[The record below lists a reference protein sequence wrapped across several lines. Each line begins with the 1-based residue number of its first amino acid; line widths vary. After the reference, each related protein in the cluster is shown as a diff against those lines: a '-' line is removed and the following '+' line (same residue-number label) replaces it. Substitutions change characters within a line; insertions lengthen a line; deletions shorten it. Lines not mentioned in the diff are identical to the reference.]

1 MAGAKKSIED
11 RAKEQFPGRPYHL
24 NTETGD
30 PEPYRH
36 REFPKRVLTG
46 RTRPDGEPVYV
57 TVKDAAEEARLTG
70 SKPAARPEP
79 TTSRRSGS

>member
-1 MAGAKKSIED
+1 MAGAKKSIAD

-46 RTRPDGEPVYV
+46 RKKPDGEPIYA
-57 TVKDAAEEARLTG
+57 TVKDAAEEARVTG
-70 SKPAARPEP
+70 AKTAGTPDPA
-79 TTSRRSGS
+79 SRRGS